1 MAKLIAVRS
10 CAMDEKSRLILI
22 SNPNFDEIVDFTS
35 VTKILVSHT
44 GQITVFSGHRH
55 GTSSSL
61 LRIARSS

>member
-1 MAKLIAVRS
+1 
-10 CAMDEKSRLILI
+10 MDEKSRLILI

-35 VTKILVSHT
+35 VTIILVSHT